1 MRDTPPDLVEA
12 ARAARRVVV
21 LTGAGM
27 SAESGIPTFRGTRS
41 GLWERF
47 DPMALA
53 SPSGWAADPELVW
66 GWYLWR
72 VGLVRAAQPNAG
84 HVALAQWARSAPV
97 RVVTQNVDDL
107 HERAGSADVVHL
119 HGSIVA
125 FRCSECGAPYDS
137 GLVVAAAAE
146 AAGSGRPALRVA
158 PPRCPV
164 CAQGLVRP
172 GVVWF
177 GESLPLGAFE
187 AAVAAVEE
195 ADLVLVVGTS
205 GLVHPAA
212 QLPMVARQVG
222 AFVGEINPEPT
233 QTSGLAHEVWRSTA
247 ASAIPALVH
256 TLWTP
261 PCKDTPLE
269 GF

>member
-137 GLVVAAAAE
+137 GLVVAAAA
-146 AAGSGRPALRVA
+146 AASGRPALRVA

-247 ASAIPALVH
+247 ASAIPVLIH

>member
-53 SPSGWAADPELVW
+53 SPTGWAADPELVW

-119 HGSIVA
+119 HGSIMAV
-125 FRCSECGAPYDS
+125 RCSECEAPYDS
-137 GLVVAAAAE
+137 GLVVAAAA
-146 AAGSGRPALRVA
+146 AASGRPALRVA

-261 PCKDTPLE
+261 PRKDTPLE

>member
-1 MRDTPPDLVEA
+1 VRDTPPDLVEA

-66 GWYLWR
+66 GWYLCR

-137 GLVVAAAAE
+137 GLVVAAAA
-146 AAGSGRPALRVA
+146 AASGRPALRVA
-158 PPRCPV
+158 PPRCLV

-261 PCKDTPLE
+261 PRKDTPLE

>member
-1 MRDTPPDLVEA
+1 
-12 ARAARRVVV
+12 
-21 LTGAGM
+21 
-27 SAESGIPTFRGTRS
+27 
-41 GLWERF
+41 
-47 DPMALA
+47 
-53 SPSGWAADPELVW
+53 
-66 GWYLWR
+66 
-72 VGLVRAAQPNAG
+72 
-84 HVALAQWARSAPV
+84 
-97 RVVTQNVDDL
+97 
-107 HERAGSADVVHL
+107 
-119 HGSIVA
+119 
-125 FRCSECGAPYDS
+125 
-137 GLVVAAAAE
+137 
-146 AAGSGRPALRVA
+146 
-158 PPRCPV
+158 V

-222 AFVGEINPEPT
+222 AFVAEINPEPT

>member
-119 HGSIVA
+119 HGSIMA

-137 GLVVAAAAE
+137 GLVVAAAA
-146 AAGSGRPALRVA
+146 AASGRPALRVA
-158 PPRCPV
+158 PPRCLV

-256 TLWTP
+256 TLWINR
-261 PCKDTPLE
+261 KDTPLE
-269 GF
+269 PF